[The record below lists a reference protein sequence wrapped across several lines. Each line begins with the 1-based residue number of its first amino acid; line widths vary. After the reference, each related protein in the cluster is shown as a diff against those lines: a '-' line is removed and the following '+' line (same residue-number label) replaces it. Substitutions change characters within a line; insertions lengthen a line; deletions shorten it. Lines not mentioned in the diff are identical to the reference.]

1 MAAVRALAV
10 VRLMKVRRRGA
21 RRKRLGILH
30 TASEPHAPS
39 CSGSIR
45 AFMRAAA
52 GQGLDAVILGK
63 DAIQRVEELD
73 GLLIR
78 DLTSPRN
85 HTYDFARAAE
95 ARGIPVLD
103 DARSIV
109 RCSDKVFL
117 HHELTKAGVPTP
129 RGVILTAADAVAA
142 AIDALGLP
150 LVLKLPEGAF
160 SKGVY
165 RVISRPEAETKLF
178 KLMSRAPAVVAQE
191 YLPTAFDWRI
201 GVLAGG
207 PLFAC
212 RYHMAPGHWQIVD
225 HRHEQPC
232 EGAVEPLA
240 LADAPAEAVALALKA
255 SARMGE
261 GLYGVDIKE
270 RGGRFYVI
278 EVNDNPD
285 IHDAFEASR
294 PSDRVWSRIAG
305 WFAER
310 AIDRA
315 VPAAA

>member
-1 MAAVRALAV
+1 MPFANIRPARLRGREQGASSGIICSPDEWQFRQSVRAKPVDRVSEKSTVSGAQMAAVRALAV

-52 GQGLDAVILGK
+52 GQGVD
-63 DAIQRVEELD
+63 ELD

-117 HHELTKAGVPTP
+117 HHELTKAGLPTP

-142 AIDALGLP
+142 AIDALVLP

-165 RVISRPEAETKLF
+165 RVVSRAEAETKLF
-178 KLMSRAPAVVAQE
+178 ELMRRAPAVVAQE

-201 GVLAGG
+201 GVLAGE

-225 HRHEQPC
+225 HRHEAPC

-240 LADAPAEAVALALKA
+240 LADAPVEAVALALEACKP
-255 SARMGE
+255 SLSNRE
-261 GLYGVDIKE
+261 GFV
-270 RGGRFYVI
+270 RCH
-278 EVNDNPD
+278 P
-285 IHDAFEASR
+285 
-294 PSDRVWSRIAG
+294 W
-305 WFAER
+305 
-310 AIDRA
+310 
-315 VPAAA
+315 